1 MSYIVKAATGGPVL
15 GEHKTK
21 KAATA
26 QADEMT
32 KAHAAVDALHEGQP
46 WEFVVEKV
54 EDPAPPA
61 EPVEEAA

>member
-32 KAHAAVDALHEGQP
+32 KAHAAIDALNEGEA

-54 EDPAPPA
+54 EDPAPA
-61 EPVEEAA
+61 EEAA

>member
-1 MSYIVKAATGGPVL
+1 MSWTVKAATAGPIL

-32 KAHAAVDALHEGQP
+32 KAHAAVDALHEGKP

-54 EDPAPPA
+54 EDPP
-61 EPVEEAA
+61 PVEEAA